1 MDSIKVRVDD
11 IEISEQRGTT
21 ILEAARKHGITI
33 PTLCHHPHLAPTGS
47 CRVCVVEV
55 DGAGRLVGSCHTPIE
70 DGMVIRTLSP
80 RVIAARKATIE
91 LLLAGHTGPCV
102 NDWNASQCDLHHIAS
117 DLEVGPPRFKIRRPR
132 YFTPEEANPYVR
144 RDMSKC
150 ILCSRCIGACN
161 DIAKKRVFSTAYRG
175 FRSKVIV
182 DFDGPLDKEVCRDC
196 LLCID
201 YCPTGAL
208 STPGRTKPAAKEA
221 RSAGT
226 MPEPEIADR
235 QRGNLLPLLK
245 EAQETDRCVSR
256 EFMRDTSRSMH
267 LSVSDIYGV
276 STFYSFLSTRPG
288 GKNIIRVCRSLPCYV
303 RNSRAILNCIE
314 GVLGIKPGETT
325 PDGLFSLEL
334 ANCIGAC
341 DQAPAMLV
349 NADVHGRLT
358 PEKIERILN
367 SYKTGGE
374 GQCKRASS

>member
-1 MDSIKVRVDD
+1 MDPINVRIDD
-11 IEISEQRGTT
+11 IEITEPRGTT
-21 ILEAARKHGITI
+21 ILEAARKHGIEI
-33 PTLCHHPHLAPTGS
+33 PTLCHHPDLSPTGS
-47 CRVCVVEV
+47 CRICVVEV

-70 DGMVIRTLSP
+70 EGMVIRTRSR

-91 LLLAGHTGPCV
+91 LLLAGHTGPCL
-102 NDWNASQCDLHHIAS
+102 NDWQASRCELHNIAS
-117 DLEVGPPRFKIRRPR
+117 DLEVGPPRFKMRRPR
-132 YFTPEEANPYVR
+132 YFAPEETNPYVR

-150 ILCSRCIGACN
+150 ILCSRCIGVCN
-161 DIAKKRVFSTAYRG
+161 EIAKKRVFSTAYRG

-182 DFDGPLDKEVCRDC
+182 DFDTPLDKEVCRDC

-201 YCPTGAL
+201 YCPTSAL
-208 STPGRTKPAAKEA
+208 SAPGRTEPAVKEEKRTGKTA
-221 RSAGT
+221 A
-226 MPEPEIADR
+226 PEIADR
-235 QRGNLLPLLK
+235 RRGNLLPLLK
-245 EAQETDRCVSR
+245 EAQETHRCVSR
-256 EFMRDTSRSMH
+256 KFMTDASQSMH

-276 STFYSFLSTRPG
+276 STFYSFLSTQPG

-303 RNSRAILNCIE
+303 KNSREILKSIE

-374 GQCKRASS
+374 GQCTRASS